1 MCQTR
6 HRTGEILSYGMLLL
20 RLAHLTAL
28 LILVRLLPCRALFG
42 CRFLYPVQV
51 GLPEQLIGQ
60 SIFRFGQAR
69 GGVYS
74 SAGQAPCQCYIQQH
88 IVSDM
93 TGTFRFKLSRLRISA
108 ELTSLLIC

>member
-69 GGVYS
+69 SGVGS
-74 SAGQAPCQCYIQQH
+74 SAGQAPCYDCTYTTYSVRHDRDVPLRPVRALQ
-88 IVSDM
+88 
-93 TGTFRFKLSRLRISA
+93 LS
-108 ELTSLLIC
+108 